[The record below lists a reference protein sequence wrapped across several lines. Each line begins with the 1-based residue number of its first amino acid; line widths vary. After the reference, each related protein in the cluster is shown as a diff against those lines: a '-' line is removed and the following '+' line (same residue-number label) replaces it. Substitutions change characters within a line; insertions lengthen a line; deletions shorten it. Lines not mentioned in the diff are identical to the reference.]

1 MCYSVVLTNERELLV
16 AYDYV
21 NCTTEELADHVEK
34 STPQIISTTLI
45 YYQKRGVEMMVEK
58 IKEARKI
65 VKKRKLLKQLEGM

>member
-1 MCYSVVLTNERELLV
+1 M

-21 NCTTEELADHVEK
+21 NCTVEELADHVEH

-45 YYQKRGVEMMVEK
+45 YYQKREVVDMVEK

-65 VKKRKLLKQLEGM
+65 VKKRKLLKQLEAM

>member
-1 MCYSVVLTNERELLV
+1 M

-21 NCTTEELADHVEK
+21 NCTVEELADHVEQ

-45 YYQKRGVEMMVEK
+45 YYQKREVVVMVEK

-65 VKKRKLLKQLEGM
+65 VKKRKLLKLLEGM